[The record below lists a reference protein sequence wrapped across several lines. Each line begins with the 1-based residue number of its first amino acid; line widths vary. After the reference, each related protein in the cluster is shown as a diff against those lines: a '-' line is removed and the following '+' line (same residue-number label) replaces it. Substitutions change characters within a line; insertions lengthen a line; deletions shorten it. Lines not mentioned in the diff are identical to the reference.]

1 MLLLLLPLPLPLLL
15 PLQLPLQLP
24 LPLLVDGMHSE
35 RERPRL
41 SPLQHPPRKVAC
53 SVVCLSL
60 LPPLRRL
67 SLRSLQWNQSPQL
80 AR

>member
-1 MLLLLLPLPLPLLL
+1 MRGAHWNRTRNRIRFLR
-15 PLQLPLQLP
+15 PLQLP

-35 RERPRL
+35 QERPRL